1 MCIQPMCLCVC
12 VCHPLNMFYVD
23 GSKEQLLRCCMY
35 LPCWSGA
42 AGTGPFRPR
51 RGIWNIGALKYR
63 PMDCCKYLISIVD
76 ATRKKK
82 QIVIQ
87 RLVAKCLFD
96 REASRAS
103 QSLLKLYMHI
113 STQ

>member
-1 MCIQPMCLCVC
+1 MCLCVC

-82 QIVIQ
+82 TNCHSAFGGKV
-87 RLVAKCLFD
+87 LV
-96 REASRAS
+96 RP
-103 QSLLKLYMHI
+103 
-113 STQ
+113 